1 MSCGRGFAAIVMLA
15 VSLVEVS
22 AQDVSSQASP
32 PAPPRVVVGEEG
44 IALESGN
51 GNYRLQLGLLLHAD
65 GRFALADESEQYV
78 DNFVVRRFR
87 PYLRGRLGRHFE
99 FFVNPDF
106 AGGTLT
112 VQDAYVDTIFAPA
125 FRIRAGKGKTPFGFE
140 RLHPAANMLFME
152 RAFPTALAPNRDIGV
167 QVLGD
172 LSGGVVSYIAGVMN
186 GVADGAS
193 ADVETNDGKDLSGR
207 LVLRPFNRAKS
218 GAAARGLGF
227 GIAASRGDARGIL
240 ALPVLRTQTLQQTY
254 FSYAIAGTPSSVAD
268 GVRIR
273 YSPSIWYFH
282 KAFGGWAE
290 YVHTRTPVRRGDTR
304 AEIDHD
310 AWQVTG
316 SWVLTGEHATD
327 SSGGVRP
334 RRNFDFGAGG
344 WGAFQVALRYHQLQI
359 DDLAFSLG
367 LAAQGASGKAQAV
380 TAGLRWYLTGNL
392 WYTLNF
398 ERTVFDDNA
407 SGPRRAENGLAFR
420 TQVSF

>member
-1 MSCGRGFAAIVMLA
+1 MSCSRGLAAIVL
-15 VSLVEVS
+15 LV
-22 AQDVSSQASP
+22 VSSAGVPAQEVPPPNP
-32 PAPPRVVVGEEG
+32 PAPRVVAGEDG
-44 IALESGN
+44 FALESGN
-51 GNYRLQLGLLLHAD
+51 GNYRLQIGLLFHAD
-65 GRFALADESEQYV
+65 GRFALADDGDQYI
-78 DNFVVRRFR
+78 DSFVVRRLR
-87 PYLRGRLGRHFE
+87 PYLRGRLARHFE

-140 RLHPAANMLFME
+140 RLQSAANMLFME

-172 LSGGVVSYIAGVMN
+172 LSGGVVSYLAGVMN

-227 GIAASRGDARGIL
+227 GLAASRGDARGIL

-344 WGAFQVALRYHQLQI
+344 WGAFQVALRYHQLEV
-359 DDLAFSLG
+359 DDLAFRLD

-398 ERTVFDDNA
+398 ERTVFDDSA

>member
-15 VSLVEVS
+15 VSLVGVS
-22 AQDVSSQASP
+22 AQEVSSQASP

-51 GNYRLQLGLLLHAD
+51 GDYRLQIGLLLHAD

-99 FFVNPDF
+99 FFMNPDF

-140 RLHPAANMLFME
+140 RLQPAANMLFME

-172 LSGGVVSYIAGVMN
+172 LSGGVVSYLAGVMN

-207 LVLRPFNRAKS
+207 LVLRPFNRAKPGPPLEVS
-218 GAAARGLGF
+218 VSASRLRAAAP
-227 GIAASRGDARGIL
+227 AACSPCRCCD
-240 ALPVLRTQTLQQTY
+240 TQTLQQPY
-254 FSYAIAGTPSSVAD
+254 FRMPS
-268 GVRIR
+268 
-273 YSPSIWYFH
+273 
-282 KAFGGWAE
+282 
-290 YVHTRTPVRRGDTR
+290 PVRLRRRRRCRTALAEASGISTRPSAGGPNTCTRGHRSAAATR
-304 AEIDHD
+304 A
-310 AWQVTG
+310 QRSTMTRG
-316 SWVLTGEHATD
+316 
-327 SSGGVRP
+327 R
-334 RRNFDFGAGG
+334 
-344 WGAFQVALRYHQLQI
+344 LR
-359 DDLAFSLG
+359 ARG
-367 LAAQGASGKAQAV
+367 C
-380 TAGLRWYLTGNL
+380 
-392 WYTLNF
+392 
-398 ERTVFDDNA
+398 
-407 SGPRRAENGLAFR
+407 
-420 TQVSF
+420 